1 MREGIHPD
9 YYQATVTCNCGNTFV
24 TGSTKKD
31 IHVEILINSTRNTAL
46 NNSETCKNQ
55 VEVAKSQPIFVIGNS
70 QNFLLQNLLRGNEKL
85 FGSEVGEKCVIPES
99 AVRPLWKAS

>member
-31 IHVEILINSTRNTAL
+31 IQSALNVIHSTQVSRKLLQLVDVLISSTKNTAL
-46 NNSETCKNQ
+46 THKTIRKDKR
-55 VEVAKSQPIFVIGNS
+55 VEVFTNLNLFFSIGM
-70 QNFLLQNLLRGNEKL
+70 
-85 FGSEVGEKCVIPES
+85 
-99 AVRPLWKAS
+99 

>member
-31 IHVEILINSTRNTAL
+31 IHVSSTKNTAL
-46 NNSETCKNQ
+46 THKTIRKDKR
-55 VEVAKSQPIFVIGNS
+55 VEVFTNLNLFFSIGM
-70 QNFLLQNLLRGNEKL
+70 
-85 FGSEVGEKCVIPES
+85 
-99 AVRPLWKAS
+99 